1 MYHMNRCH
9 VTFTQADL
17 LPPSLQEILLRS
29 CGIASI
35 TCISG
40 DTSQRDVLPCLRT
53 LNLSQN
59 YLKALPPCMLP
70 SCLVTLDVCGNFLAE
85 LPPHLESLADFW
97 NLFVNDNKLTS
108 LPAWI
113 LELHSLRRLS
123 FSGNPIP
130 PSLEQRQ
137 LAASVQ
143 MSINLRTLARQG
155 ASSYLLR
162 SSRMQAAVLLR
173 ILTRVCFV
181 CRRQSR
187 CSGC

>member
-1 MYHMNRCH
+1 MCANCCL
-9 VTFTQADL
+9 VTLTQADL

-40 DTSQRDVLPCLRT
+40 DTSQRDTLPRLRT

-70 SCLVTLDVCGNFLAE
+70 TCLATLDVCGNFLAE
-85 LPPHLESLADFW
+85 LPPQLKSLADFW
-97 NLFVNDNKLTS
+97 NLFVNDNKLTG

-113 LELHSLRRLS
+113 LELDSLRRFS
-123 FSGNPIP
+123 FAGNPIP

-137 LAASVQ
+137 LAANVQ
-143 MSINLRTLARQG
+143 MSMNLRSLARQG
-155 ASSYLLR
+155 VTSCLLR
-162 SSRMQAAVLLR
+162 SSRMQAAVLFR
-173 ILTRVCFV
+173 MLTRVYFLH
-181 CRRQSR
+181 RRQSR
-187 CSGC
+187 CSGR